1 MVEFALC
8 IRTIAERNSI
18 WGIGAE
24 VNSGEFD
31 RRDAIMNWQI
41 RQAVLS
47 DIEWLV
53 RVDPIAAKDHGRRA
67 QIERVVVG
75 RECWVACETND
86 PSVPI
91 GYGCLDKS
99 FFGEWFIP
107 LVVVSNAH
115 RRSGA
120 GRQII
125 AHLEH
130 CSSARKIFTS
140 TNTSNTPMRQLLV
153 QSGYQYSGT
162 VENLDPGDPELIFV
176 KFLN

>member
-1 MVEFALC
+1 M
-8 IRTIAERNSI
+8 S
-18 WGIGAE
+18 
-24 VNSGEFD
+24 
-31 RRDAIMNWQI
+31 WQI

-47 DIEWLV
+47 DIEWLR
-53 RVDPIAAKDHGRRA
+53 RVDPVAAKDHGRRA
-67 QIERVVVG
+67 QIERVVG
-75 RECWVACETND
+75 AGECWVACETSD

-115 RRSGA
+115 RRSGV
-120 GRQII
+120 GRQIV

-140 TNTSNTPMRQLLV
+140 TNTSNAPMRQGFSCPRWFSPWTQGPGLSISDTDMA
-153 QSGYQYSGT
+153 QSGY
-162 VENLDPGDPELIFV
+162 
-176 KFLN
+176 